1 MKIVKILKIGRKK
14 MKLKWICPIC
24 QHMVFVIKPEEK
36 DIVRYF
42 AAIINHLTMHVQQ
55 IVAVI

>member
-1 MKIVKILKIGRKK
+1 
-14 MKLKWICPIC
+14 MKLKWVCPIC
-24 QHMVFVIKPEEK
+24 QHIVFVIKPEEK

-42 AAIINHLTMHVQQ
+42 TAIINHLTMHVQQ